1 MTKHLGWAR
10 SSGVQMAKSPRW
22 VRQSLVWRLN
32 LEVTFR
38 IFFFFF
44 SHQINSACEG
54 LLFLRLSQDEPA
66 FAGGAVIWEPTIL
79 YKGSLDVKQKH
90 FCFAFE
96 LGWSTKNWLVSP
108 PKLKDQTP
116 RQPKCWNCLSFP
128 SWKKAKCDYS
138 ELYLSL
144 IKAILPFEL
153 LHRILFCGAHSQG
166 CNKSQQLGTSPNKTQ
181 TPEVLSF
188 PMATSQSPTQ
198 QTIAPIPTPAPFF

>member
-44 SHQINSACEG
+44 TPNQLCLWRFTFLEAESGWTSLCRWSSYLRAHHSIQGVFRCKAEAF
-54 LLFLRLSQDEPA
+54 LFCLW
-66 FAGGAVIWEPTIL
+66 GGV
-79 YKGSLDVKQKH
+79 
-90 FCFAFE
+90 
-96 LGWSTKNWLVSP
+96 STKNWLVSP